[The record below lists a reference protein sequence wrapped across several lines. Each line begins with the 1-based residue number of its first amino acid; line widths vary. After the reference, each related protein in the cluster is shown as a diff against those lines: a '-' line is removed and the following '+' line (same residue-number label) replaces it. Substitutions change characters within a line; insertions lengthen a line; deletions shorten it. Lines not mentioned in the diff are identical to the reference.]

1 MLPVIGESRAEPYK
15 RLREHG
21 YRRVAIHRE
30 PALEFAEQS
39 SAMLSGQ
46 GLAPSAFAE
55 IDAGPGKARR
65 RPRSPLCAL
74 RRSIYFKVRARL
86 YSEPGIARATVVRGL
101 TKDGGVGF
109 GNGESS
115 ASRTAGRER

>member
-86 YSEPGIARATVVRGL
+86 YSEPGIARATVIR
-101 TKDGGVGF
+101 
-109 GNGESS
+109 
-115 ASRTAGRER
+115 

>member
-1 MLPVIGESRAEPYK
+1 MLPVIGESRVEPYR

-39 SAMLSGQ
+39 SAVLSGR
-46 GLAPSAFAE
+46 GLASSAFAE
-55 IDAGPGKARR
+55 IDAGPGKARS

-74 RRSIYFKVRARL
+74 RQMRSPCGRCLKALRPL
-86 YSEPGIARATVVRGL
+86 QCERGPRRR
-101 TKDGGVGF
+101 VH
-109 GNGESS
+109 
-115 ASRTAGRER
+115 R